1 MNKSLYLKI
10 FLLALFLLVIISP
23 IRNALAVS
31 LLQEGGLKTTTITGS
46 PRGFYETY
54 QARSVGDV
62 ITVRIV
68 ENINVLKRN
77 EVKLKRDTDLNANFA
92 FTQGMTATSTA
103 TPADND
109 VASMITSF
117 TFPGQYKRDSDRSIN
132 VNSDDTFTT
141 MVSALVVE
149 VDAQSNNMVVEGSRQ
164 IVIEGQTKSLYVRGI
179 INPQDID
186 SNNEIP
192 SYKLANAQIQVIG
205 TGALDKERDGGVLFN
220 IFKFLL

>member
-1 MNKSLYLKI
+1 MNKRPYLKI
-10 FLLALFLLVIISP
+10 FLLVLFILVIISP
-23 IRNALAVS
+23 VRNALAVS

-54 QARSVGDV
+54 QARNVGDV
-62 ITVRIV
+62 ITVRII
-68 ENINVLKRN
+68 ENVNVLKRN
-77 EVKLKRDTDLNANFA
+77 EVRLKRDTDLNAKFA

-117 TFPGQYKRDSDRSIN
+117 TFPGQYKRGLDRSIN

-220 IFKFLL
+220 ISKFLI

>member
-1 MNKSLYLKI
+1 MNKSPYLKI
-10 FLLALFLLVIISP
+10 FLLVLFIVVIILP
-23 IRNALAVS
+23 VRNALAVS

-54 QARSVGDV
+54 QARNVGDV
-62 ITVRIV
+62 ITVRII
-68 ENINVLKRN
+68 ENVNVLKRN
-77 EVKLKRDTDLNANFA
+77 EVKLKRDTDLDAKFA

-103 TPADND
+103 TPETND
-109 VASMITSF
+109 IASMITSF
-117 TFPGQYKRDSDRSIN
+117 TFPGQYKRGLDRSIN

-205 TGALDKERDGGVLFN
+205 TGSLDKERDGGVLFN
-220 IFKFLL
+220 IFKFLI